1 MDMLIILPTYNEAE
15 NLPKML
21 DALLALE
28 LPVRQSMLV
37 VDDNSP
43 DGTGQIAEEYAARYP
58 DRVSVLHR
66 AGKQGLGTAYIAGF
80 KVAIERGVDFVL
92 QMDSDFSHDPKYIPD
107 LLQAALEGG
116 YDVVIGSRYVQG
128 GSVDER
134 WGVGRKLLSWWAN
147 SVYVRAILRTP
158 IRDATGGFRLWRTEV
173 LRGMG
178 LDRIRS
184 NGYVF
189 QVETAYVAERL
200 GYRIAEVPIHFPDR
214 RLGQSK
220 MSFRVQSEAALRVW
234 QVLWRHRK
242 LNPTMR
248 VPLSELNA

>member
-1 MDMLIILPTYNEAE
+1 MDMLIVLPTYNEAE

-43 DGTGQIAEEYAARYP
+43 DGTGQIAEEYAARHP

-80 KVAIERGVDFVL
+80 RVAIQRGVDFVL

-107 LLQAALEGG
+107 LLRAALEDG
-116 YDVVIGSRYVQG
+116 YDVVIGSRYVRG

-147 SVYVRAILRTP
+147 SVYVRMILRTP
-158 IRDATGGFRLWRTEV
+158 LKDATGGFRLWRTDV
-173 LRGMG
+173 LRGMD

-242 LNPTMR
+242 LDPSAR
-248 VPLSELNA
+248 LPLPEQNA

>member
-1 MDMLIILPTYNEAE
+1 MDMLIVLPTYNEAE

-43 DGTGQIAEEYAARYP
+43 DGTGQIAEEYAARHP

-80 KVAIERGVDFVL
+80 RVAIQRGVDFVL

-107 LLQAALEGG
+107 LLRAALEDG

-147 SVYVRAILRTP
+147 SVYVRLILRTP
-158 IRDATGGFRLWRTEV
+158 IKDATGGFRLWRTDV
-173 LRGMG
+173 LRGMD

-242 LNPTMR
+242 LTPSAR
-248 VPLSELNA
+248 LPLPEQHA

>member
-1 MDMLIILPTYNEAE
+1 MDMLIVLPTYNEAE

-43 DGTGQIAEEYAARYP
+43 DGTGQIAEEYAARHP

-80 KVAIERGVDFVL
+80 RVAIQRGVDFVL

-107 LLQAALEGG
+107 LLRAALEDG

-147 SVYVRAILRTP
+147 SVYVRLILRTP
-158 IRDATGGFRLWRTEV
+158 IKDATGGFRLWRTDV
-173 LRGMG
+173 LRGMD

-242 LNPTMR
+242 LNPSAR
-248 VPLSELNA
+248 LPLPEQHA